1 MSDPRPQDET
11 APAAPPPA
19 TAAGSE
25 GEETYALP
33 PERVYA
39 VQEAIERED
48 SHGIAAL
55 VGELFP
61 ADQAD
66 LLEALGHEDRAAVVA
81 ALAGAFDPEVL
92 PYLDATVREEVIELL
107 GPDRLAQMLSDLDS
121 DDAVY
126 LFADLDEEAQSRI
139 LARLPQAYRRLLVE
153 GATFEEGTA
162 GRLMQRE
169 VVAIPSAWS
178 VGETIDFLRS
188 ADDLPDDFYDLY
200 IVNPKHKP
208 IGVIPTS
215 RALRAKRPA
224 KVSEVM
230 DTERMKP
237 VPLAMDQAEVAD
249 LFRRYGLAS
258 APVVDEAGRLV
269 GVITVDD
276 VVDVIDEEA
285 EDDLLKLGG
294 VSEGDL
300 YRDVLHT
307 TRARMP
313 WLAVNLLTAIVA
325 SVVIGFF
332 ESTLAQIV
340 ALAVLMPIVA
350 SMGGNAGTQTLTV
363 AVRALAMKDLTA
375 ANARRIVGKEV
386 IVGSI
391 NGLAFALVMGAI
403 AWAWFDQPILGL
415 VIGAAMIINL
425 VAAALSGIVIPLTL
439 ERLRIDPAIAST
451 VFLTTVTDVV
461 GFLAFLGLATLFLL

>member
-1 MSDPRPQDET
+1 MSDAPEQEAAA
-11 APAAPPPA
+11 APAPDS
-19 TAAGSE
+19 G
-25 GEETYALP
+25 GEESYALP

-39 VQEAIERED
+39 VREAIEQED
-48 SHGIAAL
+48 AAGIVAL
-55 VGELFP
+55 VDELHP
-61 ADQAD
+61 SDQAD
-66 LLEALGHEDRAAVVA
+66 LLEALDHEDRAAVVA

-92 PYLDATVREEVIELL
+92 THLDATVREEVIELI
-107 GPDRLAQMLSDLDS
+107 GPDRLAKMLSDLDS

-126 LFADLDEEAQSRI
+126 LFADLDAEAQSRI
-139 LARLPQAYRRLLVE
+139 LAKLPQAYRRLLVE

-178 VGETIDFLRS
+178 LGETIDFLRS
-188 ADDLPDDFYDLY
+188 AADLPDDFYDLY
-200 IVNPKHKP
+200 VVNPKHKP

-215 RALRAKRPA
+215 RALRVKRPM
-224 KVSEVM
+224 KVTEVM
-230 DTERMKP
+230 DIERMKP
-237 VPLAMDQAEVAD
+237 VPLSMDQAEVAD
-249 LFRRYGLAS
+249 LFRRYGLTS
-258 APVVDEAGRLV
+258 APVVDAAGRLI

-285 EDDLLKLGG
+285 EDDLLRLGG

-300 YRDVLHT
+300 YRDVLDT
-307 TRARMP
+307 TKTRLP
-313 WLAVNLLTAIVA
+313 WLAVNLLTAVVA
-325 SVVIGFF
+325 SIVIGFF
-332 ESTLAQIV
+332 EDTLAQVV

-375 ANARRIVGKEV
+375 ANAKRIVGKEL
-386 IVGSI
+386 IVGTI
-391 NGLAFALVMGAI
+391 NGIAFAIIMGAV
-403 AWAWFDQPILGL
+403 AWAWFDRPAIGL

-425 VAAALSGIVIPLTL
+425 MAAGFSGIIIPLTL
-439 ERLRIDPAIAST
+439 ERLKIDPAIAST

-461 GFLAFLGLATLFLL
+461 GFCAFLGLATLFLL

>member
-1 MSDPRPQDET
+1 MNEPQATEQQ
-11 APAAPPPA
+11 AAAPPE
-19 TAAGSE
+19 S
-25 GEETYALP
+25 GEESYSLA

-39 VQEAIERED
+39 VEEAIERED

-55 VGELFP
+55 VGELHP
-61 ADQAD
+61 SDQAD
-66 LLEALGHEDRAAVVA
+66 LLEALGHENRAAVVA
-81 ALAGAFDPEVL
+81 ALGTAFDPEVL
-92 PYLDATVREEVIELL
+92 PHLDATVSEEVIELL
-107 GPDRLAQMLSDLDS
+107 GPDRLAQMLSNLDS

-126 LFADLDEEAQSRI
+126 LFAELDEEAQSRI

-188 ADDLPDDFYDLY
+188 AADLPDDFYDLFV
-200 IVNPKHKP
+200 VNPKHKP
-208 IGVIPTS
+208 IGVISTS
-215 RALRAKRPA
+215 RALRVKRPA
-224 KVSEVM
+224 RVSEVM
-230 DTERMKP
+230 DVERMKP
-237 VPLAMDQAEVAD
+237 VPLGMDQAEVAD

-269 GVITVDD
+269 GVITIDD

-300 YRDVLHT
+300 YRDVLQT

-313 WLAVNLLTAIVA
+313 WLGVNLLTAIVA
-325 SVVIGFF
+325 SIVIGFF
-332 ESTLAQIV
+332 EDTLAQVV

-375 ANARRIVGKEV
+375 ANARRIVGKEL

-403 AWAWFDQPILGL
+403 AWAWFDQPVLGL

-439 ERLRIDPAIAST
+439 ERMKVDPAIAST

-461 GFLAFLGLATLFLL
+461 GFLAFLGLAYVFLI

>member
-1 MSDPRPQDET
+1 MIDTRPQDEAE
-11 APAAPPPA
+11 APSPA
-19 TAAGSE
+19 TTGEE
-25 GEETYALP
+25 GEESYALP
-33 PERVYA
+33 PERVFA
-39 VQEAIERED
+39 VREAIERED
-48 SHGIAAL
+48 RHGIAAL

-66 LLEALGHEDRAAVVA
+66 LLEALGHDDRGAVVA
-81 ALAGAFDPEVL
+81 ALADAFDPEVL

-139 LARLPQAYRRLLVE
+139 LAKLPQAYRRLLVE

-215 RALRAKRPA
+215 RALRSKRPA

-230 DTERMKP
+230 DSERMKA

-300 YRDVLHT
+300 YRDVLQT

-350 SMGGNAGTQTLTV
+350 SMGGNAGTQTLTI
-363 AVRALAMKDLTA
+363 AVRALAMKDLTS

-439 ERLRIDPAIAST
+439 ERMKIDPAIAST